1 MYSFLSFKEI
11 ASILT
16 GSLVSTKATYILLH
30 QYWLAS
36 TVAGIT
42 CMIAGRVAATRFL
55 NRPTSVWHC
64 TRDVVLHGAG
74 TASAFGLILAPFK
87 LLDMLFRRAHAANR
101 VIWRHT
107 TCGAMLLPFELE
119 VAFAFVAYYQYNTI
133 RNGRFFKIF
142 TDYMV
147 FFYAAA
153 VVLSLY
159 SIQRFVV
166 WVLEH
171 IHKVSQA
178 MSLVLP
184 CDYYFR

>member
-1 MYSFLSFKEI
+1 
-11 ASILT
+11 
-16 GSLVSTKATYILLH
+16 
-30 QYWLAS
+30 
-36 TVAGIT
+36 
-42 CMIAGRVAATRFL
+42 MIAGRVAATRFL

-101 VIWRHT
+101 VIWRHA
-107 TCGAMLLPFELE
+107 TCGAMLLSFELE

-133 RNGRFFKIF
+133 RNGRFLKIF

-147 FFYAAA
+147 FVYAAA

-184 CDYYFR
+184 CAYCFR